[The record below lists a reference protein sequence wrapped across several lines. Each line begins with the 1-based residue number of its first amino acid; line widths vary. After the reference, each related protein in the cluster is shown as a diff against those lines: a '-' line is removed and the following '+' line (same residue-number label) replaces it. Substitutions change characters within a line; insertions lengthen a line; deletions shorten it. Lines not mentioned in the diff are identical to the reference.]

1 MAREQAAASS
11 FFDITKGNNSL
22 FEPAAEACGDDYLC
36 VAKKGYDA
44 PTGLGTPDGTG
55 AF

>member
-1 MAREQAAASS
+1 MGDTSQQAR
-11 FFDITKGNNSL
+11 GNY
-22 FEPAAEACGDDYLC
+22 YLC

-55 AF
+55 SF